1 MEYNQPSEI
10 VKDLSF
16 GIDAREKIM
25 HGVDKLTSAVKSTLG
40 ASGKC
45 VIYEDALG
53 KPVITKDGVTVA
65 ESVVLYDPVENI
77 GATLIKEAARNTV
90 KEAGDGTTTATV
102 LAHSL
107 LHLANNKKYAQTVR
121 PIKEGILSGM
131 NKVIGYLDKNA
142 VEVKN
147 DMLESVAEISCNND
161 KALGKVIS
169 QAYSKV
175 GKDGVVLMEES
186 ETHDTYVKFVEGTRI
201 DCGLKSPHFITDKD
215 KGKAEL
221 DNPYVLIVSSPIP
234 NIRKIQSVLEF
245 VIKQKRS
252 LLIVAGVEQQPL
264 AALLANKVKGN
275 IKVNVVDLPGFGP
288 TKQDTIEDL
297 AILTGAKVI
306 NEELGDD
313 LDLIEPSV
321 LGEAI
326 KTITDDNHTVLQTP
340 DLVHVSFVDRVKE
353 IKEKVK
359 KEKNPFFKKKLQE
372 RLAMLN
378 GKVAMIKVGAGSK
391 IEMKEKKDRVEDA
404 LHATRAALDEGIV
417 PGGGIALM
425 TCFNDNV
432 VDEAF
437 ENNDQI
443 EGYRVV
449 MEAIREPFAKIM
461 NNAGLDEAA
470 IWRQIHE
477 FDGMSD
483 ERTVKFTT
491 GFDARTET
499 VVDMMKSGIIDPV
512 KVTRVALEKAVSVA
526 GTILT
531 TECIIINEHKDEDEA
546 TQQMV
551 GGFGMM

>member
-1 MEYNQPSEI
+1 MEYNNPSEI

-16 GIDAREKIM
+16 GKDAREKIM
-25 HGVDKLTSAVKSTLG
+25 HGVDKLADAVKSTLG

-102 LAHSL
+102 IAQAL
-107 LHLANNKKYAQTVR
+107 LHAANEKKITPMIR
-121 PIKEGILSGM
+121 EIREGILSAK
-131 NKVIGYLDKNA
+131 NKVIDYLNK
-142 VEVKN
+142 VSIKVTKK
-147 DMLESVAEISCNND
+147 MLHNVSIISCNND
-161 KALGKVIS
+161 IALGKIIS

-186 ETHDTYVKFVEGTRI
+186 ETHDTYVKIVEGTRI

-215 KGKAEL
+215 KGKAVL
-221 DNPYVLIVSSPIP
+221 DNPYVLIVTSPIP

-252 LLIVAGVEQQPL
+252 LLIVADVEQQPM

-297 AILTGAKVI
+297 AILTGAKII

-313 LDLIEPSV
+313 LDLIQPDV

-326 KTITDDNHTVLQTP
+326 KAITDDNHTVLQTP
-340 DLVHVSFVDRVKE
+340 DLVHPSFVDRVKGIE
-353 IKEKVK
+353 EKIKN
-359 KEKNPFFKKKLQE
+359 EKNPFFKKKLRE

-378 GKVAMIKVGAGSK
+378 GKVAMIKVGADSK
-391 IEMKEKKDRVEDA
+391 VEMKEKKDRVEDA
-404 LHATRAALDEGIV
+404 IYATKAALQEGIV
-417 PGGGIALM
+417 PGGGVALLDASYAIIPE
-425 TCFNDNV
+425 ND
-432 VDEAF
+432 
-437 ENNDQI
+437 
-443 EGYRVV
+443 G
-449 MEAIREPFAKIM
+449 EAI
-461 NNAGLDEAA
+461 LLEA
-470 IWRQIHE
+470 IK
-477 FDGMSD
+477 
-483 ERTVKFTT
+483 T
-491 GFDARTET
+491 
-499 VVDMMKSGIIDPV
+499 
-512 KVTRVALEKAVSVA
+512 
-526 GTILT
+526 
-531 TECIIINEHKDEDEA
+531 
-546 TQQMV
+546 
-551 GGFGMM
+551 